1 MAKSF
6 VILLAVIAVLAFS
19 VSAFIFSDNN
29 ITLSLPVS
37 TQSGDLDKQSVLNEI
52 DRCMEE
58 NFNGHMSVNSFNT
71 NMLMSLKQSAM
82 NAETEQSLEE
92 VRNTLYQVT
101 DCKQDNSYY
110 LP

>member
-52 DRCMEE
+52 DRCVEE

-71 NMLMSLKQSAM
+71 NMLMNLKQNTM

-92 VRNTLYQVT
+92 VRNTLYQIT

-110 LP
+110 SP